1 MRNYYMQSINYKSLK
16 KSFLGILNM
25 CFMAKCVK
33 QKIIPLGF
41 KVKWLPN
48 CPNIGNQNE
57 LNRDSTRIM
66 EAVSRCLFERTFI
79 YYLETIGPIRENLE
93 SLSMR
98 FGDDVFMGILA
109 TLDNFVVR
117 KWSKLNKK
125 LRKFSSNATY
135 KENVHF
141 NHSIN

>member
-1 MRNYYMQSINYKSLK
+1 MRSYYMHSTNYKSLK
-16 KSFLGILNM
+16 KSFLCILNM

-57 LNRDSTRIM
+57 LNSDSIRIM

-79 YYLETIGPIRENLE
+79 YYLETIGPIRESLE
-93 SLSMR
+93 SLS
-98 FGDDVFMGILA
+98 
-109 TLDNFVVR
+109 
-117 KWSKLNKK
+117 KK
-125 LRKFSSNATY
+125 IWRRWINGYLSNAGQFCS
-135 KENVHF
+135 KEMV
-141 NHSIN
+141 